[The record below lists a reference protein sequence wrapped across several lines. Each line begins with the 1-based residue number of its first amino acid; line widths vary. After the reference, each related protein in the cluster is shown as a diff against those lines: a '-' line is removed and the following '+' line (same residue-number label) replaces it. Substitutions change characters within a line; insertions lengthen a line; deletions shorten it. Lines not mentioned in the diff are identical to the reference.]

1 MKSVPQLIAAMVVAC
16 LFCSCNISRSSHVV
30 IGTRHPPL
38 DPSQVKLYLHPPAKY
53 EEIALVS
60 ADSRNAFASA
70 QSLMDSA
77 IERLKSDAAKLGANG
92 ILLSSAG
99 DQYGGTV
106 GVETANATAYRNG
119 NGAVAFG
126 TGTSVSAPIVNK
138 AASGMAIYVTQ
149 E

>member
-1 MKSVPQLIAAMVVAC
+1 MKSVPRLIAAIAILV
-16 LFCSCNISRSSHVV
+16 CSCNISRSSHVV
-30 IGTRHPPL
+30 IGTKHPPI

-53 EEIALVS
+53 EEIALIS

-77 IERLKSDAAKLGANG
+77 IERLKSDAAKLGENG

-106 GVETANATAYRNG
+106 GVTTANAAAYRAG
-119 NGAVAFG
+119 DDGAVAFG
-126 TGTSVSAPIVNK
+126 TGFSSSTPVVNK
-138 AASGMAIYVTQ
+138 AASGMAIYVIQ